1 MSFLGSYFT
10 YDGVTSHDFGLRLVS
25 INGNLNEVPS
35 GSNIETFTTSVIRNP
50 QKLLLGVKGEQ
61 VLEFQ
66 VEIVSEKAVD
76 LPTFLRIKQWL
87 FGKIGYRKL
96 QIEEEWYS
104 DFYFNCIFK
113 ANEDIKF
120 GGEFFGVRCTVE
132 CDSPY
137 AYTYPMTQEY
147 LSDGSVSMDIEFDNF
162 SAEMYGLKPIIEFKL
177 SSSGSNFAI
186 DNKTTNRAFEM
197 KDLEPEEVIKVDN
210 KNQII
215 TSSIGLN
222 RFKNLSKG
230 LIVWDYSLDKEER
243 YCGYFYLTHGVN
255 KLEVLGYFEYLKIT
269 YQNAVRLGGG

>member
-10 YDGVTSHDFGLRLVS
+10 YNGTTSYDFGLMLVS
-25 INGNLNEVPS
+25 INGNLNDIPS
-35 GSNIETFTTSVIRNP
+35 GSGIETYSTSVMRNP
-50 QKLLLGVKGEQ
+50 QKLFLGVKENQ

-66 VEIVSEKAVD
+66 VEIVSEKAID

-87 FGKIGYRKL
+87 FGTSGYHKL

-104 DFYFNCIFK
+104 DFYFNCMLK

-137 AYTYPMTQEY
+137 AYTFPLTKEY
-147 LSDGSVSMDIEFDNF
+147 KSDDSVSSYGVFDNF
-162 SAEMYGLKPIIEFKL
+162 SAELYGLKPIIEFKL
-177 SSSGSNFAI
+177 ANNGSSFAI
-186 DNKTTNRAFEM
+186 DNKTTGRAFEM
-197 KDLEPEEVIKVDN
+197 TGLNPEEIITVDN

-215 TSSIGLN
+215 TSSRDIK

-230 LIVWDYSLDKEER
+230 LKKLDILGQDR
-243 YCGYFYLTHGVN
+243 NCGYFYLSHGIN
-255 KLEVLGYFEYLKIT
+255 DLEFIGYFEYLKIT